1 MTQTFLQQL
10 TDLLGSDIV
19 HTKEAEI
26 EPWLTDW
33 RGIYKGCAQ
42 AIVRPFTTQQVADC
56 LRLCNEHKVP
66 VVPRGGNTGLCGG
79 ATPNDSPMNIIVS
92 LARLKIGRASGM
104 DIGCQ
109 YV

>member
-66 VVPRGGNTGLCGG
+66 VVPRGGNTGLCGRSEERRVG
-79 ATPNDSPMNIIVS
+79 KECVSTCRSRWSP
-92 LARLKIGRASGM
+92 
-104 DIGCQ
+104 
-109 YV
+109 